1 MSSELYKVQQEANRL
16 SREIR
21 DARAKLWLTRTQ
33 GCATIDKLLWEQTNL
48 SYCIKD
54 ALEFLGTE
62 ITLAKSRIMPLR
74 QGVIAPRAIQANERQ
89 RQAELLNELRRF
101 RDFEK
106 NPQLSALDTM
116 IVHLAG
122 MLH

>member
-54 ALEFLGTE
+54 ALEELDRIRNECQMKRSE
-62 ITLAKSRIMPLR
+62 ITKKGARTRICLIQVPKTTPSFQWLQLR
-74 QGVIAPRAIQANERQ
+74 LTIFSQP
-89 RQAELLNELRRF
+89 
-101 RDFEK
+101 
-106 NPQLSALDTM
+106 
-116 IVHLAG
+116 
-122 MLH
+122 